1 MQMLQKVI
9 YGGGAAYNLD
19 LGFIPTYVRAM
30 MFDSATAVD
39 FIDWHGPAQEESIT
53 VIAGSGEY
61 GVMVKEGV
69 TSLLDTAA
77 KGISVYDGARTP
89 QILLDH
95 PSTEKPTKVTI
106 TGDYTV
112 ARSTAATA
120 RTATAFGTILRPTTH
135 NGYVYECITAGT
147 GSAEPTWPTTP
158 GETVLDNDVKYICRE
173 ENLIANKSKGITLGA
188 TMMESDKE
196 WFLEIFRADREED
209 IGDIG

>member
-1 MQMLQKVI
+1 MQMDQKVI
-9 YGGGAAYNLD
+9 YGGAAAYNLD
-19 LGFIPTYVRAM
+19 LGYIPTLVRAM
-30 MFDSATAVD
+30 MTDSATHVD
-39 FIDWHGPAQEESIT
+39 FIEWHGPAQEESDTSIT
-53 VIAGSGEY
+53 LSCEY
-61 GVMVKEGV
+61 GVMVKEGA
-69 TSLLDTAA
+69 TSLLETAA
-77 KGISVYDGARTP
+77 KGISVYDGAKTP
-89 QILLDH
+89 EILLDH
-95 PSTEKPTKVTI
+95 PSTGKPTKVTV

-135 NGYVYECITAGT
+135 NGFVYECITAGT

-158 GETVLDNDVKYICRE
+158 GETVLDNDVEYICRE
-173 ENLIANKSKGITLGA
+173 ENIVSNKGKGITLGA